1 MKRNWFLT
9 WMKSVSNRRWE
20 NMQLEAKSSPEF
32 WPRLKTNTCPC
43 FEYWANST
51 RREVY
56 CKSQSISSQFSLY
69 WSFPDVPGCPTL
81 VVIQMT
87 VDGWVDPPSWVHRAS
102 SWFRWGI
109 LVLGS
114 RTLGLADPLL
124 LVEVAWVSEGI
135 PPLSMEPHNCQHHS
149 IAGHTSRKVGSPRR
163 PFWKRQSDPAML
175 FEGSGDAS
183 PMKSATPYV
192 TFGELG
198 NAPPPRYSWPE
209 NIAGIQDRKHRRS
222 MISWQAVACGAKW
235 RKRLDYT
242 MLVLDLVP
250 EVWDDGRLAWS
261 NGCLPI
267 RLTHPPILGIALQK
281 HCNQTV

>member
-1 MKRNWFLT
+1 
-9 WMKSVSNRRWE
+9 
-20 NMQLEAKSSPEF
+20 
-32 WPRLKTNTCPC
+32 
-43 FEYWANST
+43 
-51 RREVY
+51 
-56 CKSQSISSQFSLY
+56 
-69 WSFPDVPGCPTL
+69 
-81 VVIQMT
+81 MT
-87 VDGWVDPPSWVHRAS
+87 VGGWVGPPSWVHRAS

-209 NIAGIQDRKHRRS
+209 NIAGIHDRKHRRS

-261 NGCLPI
+261 NGCLPVRWLI
-267 RLTHPPILGIALQK
+267 PQYLESPCKSIAIKLCSEMTHFHFCFYASLMRKKINILRIYKSGVRALQ
-281 HCNQTV
+281 QTNTATLISFGSNRSVYYILTTTKTFQLWRRV

>member
-1 MKRNWFLT
+1 
-9 WMKSVSNRRWE
+9 
-20 NMQLEAKSSPEF
+20 
-32 WPRLKTNTCPC
+32 
-43 FEYWANST
+43 
-51 RREVY
+51 
-56 CKSQSISSQFSLY
+56 
-69 WSFPDVPGCPTL
+69 
-81 VVIQMT
+81 MT
-87 VDGWVDPPSWVHRAS
+87 VGGWVGPPSWVHRAS

-114 RTLGLADPLL
+114 ATLGLADPLL
-124 LVEVAWVSEGI
+124 LVEVAWVSGGI

-149 IAGHTSRKVGSPRR
+149 IPGHASRKVGSPRR
-163 PFWKRQSDPAML
+163 PFWKRQYDPML
-175 FEGSGDAS
+175 FDGGRDAS

-209 NIAGIQDRKHRRS
+209 NIAGILDRKHRRS
-222 MISWQAVACGAKW
+222 MISRQAVACGAKW

-261 NGCLPI
+261 NGCRPYIWLIPQY
-267 RLTHPPILGIALQK
+267 LESPCKSIALK
-281 HCNQTV
+281 LYIVKWHFFIFA